1 MGKDTMV
8 VDGNIRQILLVEG
21 DPLQRQLIR
30 EYLEIVG
37 RYKVQESKEL
47 FHLLSVCESPL
58 VDLSLVLID
67 MEWSRV
73 DGVDLIL
80 EIRKRN
86 PRIPILGM
94 TDRQADLYG
103 ELRLRG
109 FSIGFIRKPFSP
121 YHLHRSIS
129 ATLKSHVE
137 DLFRRGQPKAPLQ
150 LARHP
155 IPSPYQKEGTS
166 R

>member
-1 MGKDTMV
+1 MV
-8 VDGNIRQILLVEG
+8 IDGNIKRILLVEG

-30 EYLEIVG
+30 EYLKIVS
-37 RYKVQESKEL
+37 RYKVQESKGL
-47 FHLLSVCESPL
+47 FHLLSACESPL
-58 VDLSLVLID
+58 SDLSLVLLD

-86 PRIPILGM
+86 PWLPILGM

-103 ELRLRG
+103 EPRLRG
-109 FSIGFIRKPFSP
+109 CSIGFIRKPFSP
-121 YHLHRSIS
+121 HHLHRSIT
-129 ATLKSHVE
+129 ATLKSHAAQ
-137 DLFRRGQPKAPLQ
+137 LFRRAQPKAQ
-150 LARHP
+150 IALARKP
-155 IPSPYQKEGTS
+155 IPSPYQKSGIS

>member
-1 MGKDTMV
+1 MV
-8 VDGNIRQILLVEG
+8 VDGNIRRILLIEG

-37 RYKVQESKEL
+37 QYKVQESKGL
-47 FHLLSVCESPL
+47 FHLLSACESPL
-58 VDLSLVLID
+58 SGLSLVLLD

-86 PRIPILGM
+86 PRLPILGM

-103 ELRLRG
+103 EPRLRG
-109 FSIGFIRKPFSP
+109 CSIGFIRKPFSP
-121 YHLHRSIS
+121 YHLHRSIT
-129 ATLKSHVE
+129 ATLKSHAA
-137 DLFRRGQPKAPLQ
+137 DLTRRGQPKAPLH
-150 LARHP
+150 LGRHP
-155 IPSPYQKEGTS
+155 IPNPYEKTGAS